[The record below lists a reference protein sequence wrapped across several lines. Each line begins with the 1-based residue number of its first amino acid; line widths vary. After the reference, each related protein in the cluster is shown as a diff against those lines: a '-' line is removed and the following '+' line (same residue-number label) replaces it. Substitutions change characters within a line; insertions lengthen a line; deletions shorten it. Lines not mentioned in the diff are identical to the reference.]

1 MLALLAMA
9 GAALSACSPTA
20 EPSPTPTAAFAS
32 EEEAFAAAEETYRAY
47 NDAGNQG
54 DDASEFLTGEAL
66 DSHISTQNYLRENEL
81 SLDGASEIVSFEG
94 TNALLD
100 PIAKIDVQVC
110 LDVTG
115 SRVIDA
121 SGQDVTPQGR
131 ENRWLLDIT
140 MSGTASILTISTS
153 DVVEGETC

>member
-1 MLALLAMA
+1 MA
-9 GAALSACSPTA
+9 VAGTALSACSPTA
-20 EPSPTPTAAFAS
+20 APSPTPTAAFAS

-121 SGQDVTPQGR
+121 SGQRDR
-131 ENRWLLDIT
+131 RFR
-140 MSGTASILTISTS
+140 SGCHSSGA
-153 DVVEGETC
+153 